1 MLPQYY
7 HESTEQFS
15 YSRWTR
21 GRRAQSVRRGASGVT
36 ASAAGRPAGRS
47 SISTAVALSVGM
59 LRRDGAQHARLRPD
73 EDGEEEGQVDAAIVG
88 VIVGG
93 VLGVGGTLGA
103 QLLANVT
110 QRESRR
116 RAELLPIAARALKAA
131 QDSWEMMRGN
141 AIWTHRGGESA
152 AGMSAADYLIRY
164 TEAHDRLTLALDEL
178 TLLVPGIDPA
188 AEELRETLA
197 LGTLLP
203 GDQHRVQE
211 QAYKRARGALHDRLR
226 RFLDT

>member
-1 MLPQYY
+1 M
-7 HESTEQFS
+7 
-15 YSRWTR
+15 
-21 GRRAQSVRRGASGVT
+21 
-36 ASAAGRPAGRS
+36 
-47 SISTAVALSVGM
+47 
-59 LRRDGAQHARLRPD
+59 
-73 EDGEEEGQVDAAIVG
+73 DAAIVG